1 MTTHN
6 LGEYKLSDLERTIN
20 KAYLEI
26 ETSQDIKVIEWQAF
40 IIKCCAD
47 ELIRRLKE
55 KG

>member
-6 LGEYKLSDLERTIN
+6 LSVLKLSELKRTIN

-26 ETSQDIKVIEWQAF
+26 ETSQDIKVIEWQAL

-47 ELIRRLKE
+47 ELLRRLKE
-55 KG
+55 EE